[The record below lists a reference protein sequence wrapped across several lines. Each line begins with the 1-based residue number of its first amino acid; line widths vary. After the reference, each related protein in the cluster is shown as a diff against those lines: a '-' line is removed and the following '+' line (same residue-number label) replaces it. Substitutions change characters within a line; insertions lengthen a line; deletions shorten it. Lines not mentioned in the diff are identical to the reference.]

1 MEIGQKLKQK
11 RTERNLSQEKLAAQ
25 LGVTRQTVA
34 SWEKGKTYPDI
45 GSILKL
51 SDLYGVSLDELLKED
66 ADMKKHMEKTA
77 AFTEKLWNSLFVT
90 AVLLLPASMLL
101 HYWGL
106 ANLGLAAKLLSM
118 ALLLLVLVFRWRS
131 YGWKKS
137 ELVIGLFF
145 WTIFFLPDLIGLTAP
160 REEVVHGFTFEYI
173 LFGIFLIYSYGVCFQ
188 TKLAYLLTIGIFF
201 SAPVYIAISTHL
213 PGILEQGITGSAGVF
228 GKQYYVEEV
237 LYQLPEEKTPAQITL
252 DLDGETLV
260 MDGNVVGQF
269 LKMPS
274 ESGENWMTW
283 KLIPEGDPAG
293 RITLSGRKPSG
304 EFLQLEYRREEADIS
319 RLLWSVWLAPVEQVR
334 FRLTQENSEYL
345 DLLNWYSKEL
355 VPEQIGRL
363 SSVRVEGKAAAAIQ
377 VKEETLTQLK
387 VVEEY
392 HWDGQTEIREWD
404 LEKDRTGVFL
414 LPEELFRRYDAR
426 EQYAIYKIPW
436 NGGEY
441 ILRVDFA

>member
-1 MEIGQKLKQK
+1 MEIGQKLKEQ

-45 GSILKL
+45 GNILKL

-66 ADMKKHMEKTA
+66 ADMKQHMEKTA
-77 AFTEKLWNSLFVT
+77 AFTEKLWNGLFVT

-101 HYWGL
+101 YYWGL
-106 ANLGLAAKLLSM
+106 VNIGLTAKLLSM

-131 YGWKKS
+131 YGWKQK

-145 WTIFFLPDLIGLTAP
+145 WAVFFLPDLIGLAAP
-160 REEVVHGFTFEYI
+160 REETVRGFTFEYI
-173 LFGIFLIYSYGVCFQ
+173 LFGIFLIYSYGICFQ

-201 SAPVYIAISTHL
+201 STPVYITLSTHL
-213 PGILEQGITGSAGVF
+213 PGILEQGITGSDTVF
-228 GKQYYVEEV
+228 GKQYFVEEV
-237 LYQLPEEKTPAQITL
+237 LYQAPEGKAPVQITL

-260 MDGNVVGQF
+260 MDGDVVGQF

-274 ESGENWMTW
+274 EPGENRMTW
-283 KLIPEGDPAG
+283 KLIPEGDPTG
-293 RITLSGRKPSG
+293 RITLSGLKPTG
-304 EFLQLEYRREEADIS
+304 GFLQLEYRREEADIS
-319 RLLWSVWLAPVEQVR
+319 RLLWSVRLAPVEQVR
-334 FRLTQENSEYL
+334 VRLTQENSEYV

-355 VPEQIGRL
+355 MPEQIGWL

-377 VKEETLTQLK
+377 MEEETITKLK

-392 HWDGQTEIREWD
+392 HWAGQTEIREWD
-404 LEKDRTGVFL
+404 LEKDRTGVFP
-414 LPEELFRRYDAR
+414 LPEEVFRRYDAG
-426 EQYAIYKIPW
+426 EQYAVYKIPW
-436 NGGEY
+436 NDGEY
-441 ILRVDFA
+441 ILLIDFE